1 MTLRQEQAWAEIQE
15 SGIKFFTITAFSD
28 YKDTEADKK
37 AVDWDLILN
46 EVEESEK
53 DELKYKKEEQLKL
66 KQEHMKN

>member
-1 MTLRQEQAWAEIQE
+1 MTLRQEQAWAENQE

-46 EVEESEK
+46 EAEESEK
-53 DELKYKKEEQLKL
+53 DELKNKKEEQLKL

>member
-15 SGIKFFTITAFSD
+15 SGIKFVTITAFSD

-53 DELKYKKEEQLKL
+53 DELKNKKEEQLKL

>member
-53 DELKYKKEEQLKL
+53 DELKNKKEEQLKL

>member
-1 MTLRQEQAWAEIQE
+1 MTLRQEQAWAENQE

-46 EVEESEK
+46 EAEESEK
-53 DELKYKKEEQLKL
+53 D
-66 KQEHMKN
+66 